1 MRVKLALLA
10 DAANVSR
17 EGKLNILGIF
27 DTIYAQQF
35 PTVHPHMMLV
45 LRFEAAPAETGRV
58 HEVVV
63 ELAGGDGAVVF
74 RLPGKLDVQ
83 RAEPGTG
90 VGIDHVLGI
99 ANLSFPAAGRYVY
112 RIHVDG
118 ALAAEVPLRVEV
130 LPVRH

>member
-17 EGKLNILGIF
+17 EGKLNMLGIF
-27 DTIYAQQF
+27 DTIYAREF
-35 PTVHPHMMLV
+35 PTVHPHMTLV
-45 LRFEAAPAETGRV
+45 LRFEAAAAETGRV

-63 ELAGGDGAVVF
+63 ELVGGDGDVVF

-83 RAEPGTG
+83 RSEPGAG
-90 VGIDHVLGI
+90 VGIDHVLAI
-99 ANLSFPAAGRYVY
+99 ANLSFKAAGRYVY
-112 RIHVDG
+112 RIHLGG
-118 ALAAEVPLRVEV
+118 ALAAEVPLRVDQ